1 MFSSRSLH
9 AVVPPGA
16 LAVRAQ
22 RLGDAVHVLEV
33 RGTLDAATV
42 PELSRRIDA
51 AAAAGGVRWLIVD
64 LAGAESADDAALAEL
79 ERAARELPGE
89 LIVTGVAR
97 PLAVAQLASVDE
109 AVMVLKGGA
118 QPRAKQR
125 VAALMLPR
133 IE

>member
-1 MFSSRSLH
+1 MFSSRALHSL
-9 AVVPPGA
+9 VPPGA

-33 RGTLDAATV
+33 RGTLDAATL
-42 PELSRRIDA
+42 PELIRRIDA
-51 AAAAGGVRWLIVD
+51 AAADGGVRWLIVD
-64 LAGAESADDAALAEL
+64 LAAAAADDAALAEL
-79 ERAARELPGE
+79 ERPGRE
-89 LIVTGVAR
+89 LIVTGVDR

-109 AVMVLKGGA
+109 AVMILKGGA

-133 IE
+133 LQ